1 LLHADPYRRAWLVE
15 VRAADSSHESLPSGR
30 RARAWL
36 AREDARLTDFL
47 EHQLGIAAADGGEL
61 MVPPHRLLSPAQWDA
76 VMRGFLT
83 EETIS

>member
-1 LLHADPYRRAWLVE
+1 MLHANPYRRGWLVE
-15 VRAADSSHESLPSGR
+15 VQTDGSSHKSLPSGR

-76 VMRGFLT
+76 VLRGFLT
-83 EETIS
+83 EETTS